1 MIGSATLAIAFLI
14 VLIASAACTLIVR
27 AIARRR
33 AWLAMPREDRWHREP
48 TALFGGV
55 AIYVAFMAG
64 SIAFVPPSRAL
75 TGLLILTTVMFLTGL
90 LDDIRE
96 LKPQSKLV
104 VQLTCGLLLYTFGY
118 HFNDAIPWWID
129 LAVVVFWVVAI
140 TNAMNL
146 LDNMNGL
153 AAGIAVIAG
162 VFRLLLYLRTG
173 YDEGAIASSVFIGA
187 VAGFLIFN
195 FPRATVFMGDSG
207 SFTIGFALAALNLTS
222 SQAYTKSV
230 FSVLLF
236 PVLVLAIPIF
246 DTAFVSM
253 QRYFSGRAVSQGG
266 RDHTSHRLVAVGL
279 SESAAVLILWAI
291 SITAG
296 LTAFVLYEVG
306 FSYAWFVGALLI
318 LGLVLFGV
326 VLGRV
331 RVYAEDAP
339 AADARPGFLL
349 PAEWRY
355 KRQSLW
361 VLLDLLTI
369 VLALYASALLI
380 SPTAAVDGS
389 LFEAGRLAPVTV
401 VAVLITL
408 FARGLYRVDWQDIGV
423 REVRTIVV
431 GAAIGLGATW
441 LLDAAVLQTHQL
453 DPRLLVAA
461 WGAIVI
467 GLGGTRVFV
476 RTLDEKIRG
485 LSPAKRDGQMHG

>member
-1 MIGSATLAIAFLI
+1 MTLVLDALLVFL
-14 VLIASAACTLIVR
+14 VSAAATWLVR
-27 AIARRR
+27 ALARRR
-33 AWLAMPREDRWHREP
+33 RWLAQPRVDRWHREP

-55 AIYVAFMAG
+55 AIYVAFALGLLLFM
-64 SIAFVPPSRAL
+64 PPSRAL
-75 TGLLILTTVMFLTGL
+75 AGLLILTTLMFLTGL
-90 LDDIRE
+90 ADDVVD

-104 VQLTCGLLLYTFGY
+104 AQIAGGGLLYMFGY

-153 AAGIAVIAG
+153 AAGTAVIAG
-162 VFRLLLYLRTG
+162 VFRLLLYVRTG
-173 YDEGAIASSVFIGA
+173 YDDGAIASAVFVGA
-187 VAGFLIFN
+187 VAGFLVFN
-195 FPRATVFMGDSG
+195 FPRATIFMGDGG

-222 SQAYTKSV
+222 SQAFAKSV
-230 FSVLLF
+230 FSILLF

-246 DTAFVSM
+246 DTAFVSL

-279 SESAAVLILWAI
+279 SETSAVLILWAI
-291 SITAG
+291 SLAAGGTAY
-296 LTAFVLYEVG
+296 VLYEVG
-306 FSYAWFVGALLI
+306 FSYAWFVGALLV

-339 AADARPGFLL
+339 VAAARPGFLL
-349 PAEWRY
+349 PSEWRY

-369 VLALYASALLI
+369 VLALYASAILVRPELDL
-380 SPTAAVDGS
+380 AAGLAD
-389 LFEAGRLAPVTV
+389 AGRLAAVAV
-401 VAVLITL
+401 VAVLLTL

-423 REVRTIVV
+423 REVRTIAG
-431 GAAIGLGATW
+431 GALLGLAATW
-441 LLDAAVLQTHQL
+441 ILDRYVLNTRQI
-453 DPRLLVAA
+453 DARLLVAA
-461 WGAIVI
+461 WGSVVI

-476 RTLDEKIRG
+476 RTLDEKIRAVSRAQSG
-485 LSPAKRDGQMHG
+485 RRSHG

>member
-1 MIGSATLAIAFLI
+1 
-14 VLIASAACTLIVR
+14 
-27 AIARRR
+27 
-33 AWLAMPREDRWHREP
+33 MPREDRWHRQP
-48 TALFGGV
+48 TALFGGI
-55 AIYVAFMAG
+55 AIYSAL
-64 SIAFVPPSRAL
+64 SIGLLLFVPPSPTL
-75 TGLLILTTVMFLTGL
+75 TGLLVLTTVMFVIGL
-90 LDDIRE
+90 IDDVYE

-104 VQLTCGLLLYTFGY
+104 VQLVSGVLLYTFGY

-129 LAVVVFWVVAI
+129 LGVVVFWTVAI

-153 AAGIAVIAG
+153 AAGTAVIAG
-162 VFRLLLYLRTG
+162 VFRLLLYVRTG
-173 YDEGAIASSVFIGA
+173 YDEGATASAVFIGA

-195 FPRATVFMGDSG
+195 FPRATIFMGDSG

-222 SQAYTKSV
+222 SQAFTKTI

-236 PVLVLAIPIF
+236 PVLVLVIPIF
-246 DTAFVSM
+246 DTAFVSL

-279 SESAAVLILWAI
+279 SETAAVVILWAI
-291 SITAG
+291 SLAAG
-296 LTAFVLYEVG
+296 VAAFVLYEVG
-306 FSYAWFVGALLI
+306 FSYALFVGALLI

-339 AADARPGFLL
+339 AASARPGFLL
-349 PAEWRY
+349 PPEWRY

-369 VLALYASALLI
+369 VLALYASAVLVD
-380 SPTAAVDGS
+380 PAAAQNGS
-389 LFEAGRLAPVTV
+389 LFEAGRLAPFTVVTV
-401 VAVLITL
+401 LLTL
-408 FARGLYRVDWQDIGV
+408 FARGLYRIDWQDVGV

-431 GAAIGLGATW
+431 GAMLGLAATW
-441 LLDAAVLQTHQL
+441 LLDFLLLKTNQTY
-453 DPRLLVAA
+453 PRLLVAA

-485 LSPAKRDGQMHG
+485 LSTAKPDGPTRG